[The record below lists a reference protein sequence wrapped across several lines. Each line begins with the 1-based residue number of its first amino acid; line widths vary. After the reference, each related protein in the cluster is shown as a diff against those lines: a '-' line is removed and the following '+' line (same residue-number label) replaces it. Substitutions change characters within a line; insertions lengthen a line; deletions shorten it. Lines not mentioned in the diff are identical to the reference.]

1 MNRFFFVRSHW
12 DSQIK
17 VELVER
23 AQFKIHCLRNEPFV
37 PPHSW
42 YRTTDQVELIWVL
55 SLRYELVSQENH
67 KSEDIGTAKVVQI
80 RPKV

>member
-1 MNRFFFVRSHW
+1 MDIRKKRVII
-12 DSQIK
+12 QIMS
-17 VELVER
+17 V
-23 AQFKIHCLRNEPFV
+23 KIHCLRNEPFV
-37 PPHSW
+37 PPHWW
-42 YRTTDQVELIWVL
+42 YTTTDQVELIWVL